1 MENEDAVALTCEPEI
16 QNTTYLWWVN
26 DQSLLVSPR
35 LKLSNDN
42 RTFTLPRVTRKDA
55 GTYECEIRNLVS
67 ANHSDPV
74 TLNVLCEY
82 LLFLCSPGC
91 QPKSTW
97 PDARPLSPSQVQVQR
112 PLLLGTQAG
121 HDFLPRANLG
131 RPSLD
136 HESKGRGCS
145 CHGRPQGPQLVM
157 GETGEFSDSG
167 SVATAGVLL
176 GLQGCDL
183 AQREL
188 WLFHRPGAFPPL

>member
-112 PLLLGTQAG
+112 PLPLDIKPG
-121 HDFLPRANLG
+121 HDFLPQTNHS
-131 RPSLD
+131 RPRLD
-136 HESKGRGCS
+136 PQWEKRGCS
-145 CHGRPQGPQLVM
+145 CHGRLRV
-157 GETGEFSDSG
+157 
-167 SVATAGVLL
+167 
-176 GLQGCDL
+176 
-183 AQREL
+183 
-188 WLFHRPGAFPPL
+188 HRL

>member
-1 MENEDAVALTCEPEI
+1 MALTCEPEI

-167 SVATAGVLL
+167 SVATAGVWL

-183 AQREL
+183 AQRDTVAL
-188 WLFHRPGAFPPL
+188 PQTRSFSSPLMT